1 MRRTRFFIPLAIA
14 VALGAAGADLT
25 GPGPALAQIP
35 AGMDPAQVQHMLPS
49 QIEVPAGQSTS
60 VDVGVPVSVGYAA
73 GGWSVSA
80 AGSTVTVTAPDQ
92 PGATASV
99 PVSAGGY
106 STTVTLVA
114 VGGSAGATGAGEGEA
129 GAHSPGPN
137 AGGPGQPDPGRP
149 NPGEERPEG
158 QDSPVGSGGATS
170 PGDVD
175 PAQVQHPERKPAST
189 VNTSNAVRL
198 NFDGTIAGNVLTVKV
213 SLAEAQ
219 QLMQYVGMP
228 QDGAKLRYVD
238 VNGRIIEGVQRN
250 IDAVSRTLTLTYPEG
265 QTPDNPFIMEV
276 VREDTTAEFL
286 AVITA
291 RNTPVEAASSPD
303 TPYAAF
309 GSTPEH
315 PDGNTPAQHS
325 GSPRSWLGP
334 VALGVAAGVALLAA
348 FAALARR
355 RRNHRRVSSKSTR

>member
-1 MRRTRFFIPLAIA
+1 MRRTRFSVPLAIA

-25 GPGPALAQIP
+25 GAGPALAQIP
-35 AGMDPAQVQHMLPS
+35 GGIDPAQVQHMLPS

-73 GGWSVSA
+73 GGWNISA
-80 AGSTVTVTAPDQ
+80 AGSTVTVAAPDQ

-114 VGGSAGATGAGEGEA
+114 VGAGEAEA
-129 GAHSPGPN
+129 GAREPGPN

-149 NPGEERPEG
+149 NPGEGRPEG
-158 QDSPVGSGGATS
+158 QNSPVGSGSATS
-170 PGDVD
+170 PGEVR

-198 NFDGTIAGNVLTVKV
+198 NFDGTIAGNVLTVRV
-213 SLAEAQ
+213 SLAKAQ
-219 QLMQYVGMP
+219 QLMQYIGMP

-276 VREDTTAEFL
+276 VRDDTTAEFL

-291 RNTPVEAASSPD
+291 RNAPVEVASDPG

-309 GSTPEH
+309 GGTPENS
-315 PDGNTPAQHS
+315 DGNTPANHS
-325 GSPRSWLGP
+325 GSPRSWFGP
-334 VALGVAAGVALLAA
+334 AALAGVAAVALLAA
-348 FAALARR
+348 FVALARR